1 MQKLCKKIC
10 KIFAEFLQLHIL
22 QKVLHFRPRE
32 ESVRG
37 LGERRINARNLRKCI
52 INYDLVF
59 PPAILGRTNWALG
72 KLKSAIIQGE

>member
-1 MQKLCKKIC
+1 MYKNKISKC
-10 KIFAEFLQLHIL
+10 HHRHHKEAF
-22 QKVLHFRPRE
+22 
-32 ESVRG
+32 RG